1 MPWSRFASG
10 GANWAQNTPSVTT
23 VNTENPTVIAT
34 VTFTSLGEGPV
45 FAFGH
50 GDANPNTGTDW
61 NDLAIY
67 LNTVRVLPYITFQGA
82 GNSSNHAWAIVRG
95 LGVLSAG
102 SHTVEIRAWNG
113 SGSMTY
119 GERSTGP
126 SLVVVELT

>member
-23 VNTENPTVIAT
+23 VNTTTPTVIAT
-34 VTFTSLGEGPV
+34 VSFTSLGEGPV

-50 GDANPNTGTDW
+50 GDGNPNTGTDW
-61 NDLAIY
+61 NDMAIY
-67 LNTVRVLPYITFQGA
+67 SDNVQVGPIITFQGA
-82 GNSSNHAWAIVRG
+82 GASSNHAWGLVRG

-102 SHTVEIRAWNG
+102 AHTIEIRAWNG
-113 SGSMTY
+113 SGSMLY
-119 GERSTGP
+119 GERAAGP